1 MMTGEHALGAIV
13 DVFLLLGGLLLLGGV
28 ALVAG
33 LVAVFASGI
42 ARTVAACICGISLVA
57 FCTPILRAEIAEK
70 KKEAE
75 KTRQEAEYI
84 KERGELIVA
93 VERRETEKI
102 KTLIEA
108 GADVNEGRGNRTPL
122 IAACEL
128 DEANEGEYDE
138 IVQILLEAG
147 AEPDLFRE
155 EEYVFRRSVCFS
167 RICAMAVAIDK
178 HRAGAVRL
186 LVEHGANIDSYEES
200 GEVGENG
207 KKILVGKPCMPF
219 QWALRCCS
227 YDAARLFLERG
238 AKVGAYMY
246 GYEIRNNETNEKK
259 TLVMEIFDGYEGDF
273 NIEDKAFVLETLL
286 KKIDANDKDDA
297 GKTAMHYA
305 ALFYEWSEERSRLAK
320 MLLDAGADINAQD
333 DEGKTPLMYAVAE
346 IIGWEDTLRAA
357 EFFTRHGAD
366 ISLKD
371 KDGKTAL
378 DLHTERYKD
387 YKYSG
392 ESSKNYYDKI
402 AELLTVKKKISA
414 SASRYDEEK
423 IPAPPQNTV
432 VAKADFPAERHTALD
447 DIADGW

>member
-1 MMTGEHALGAIV
+1 MTGEHALGAIV

-57 FCTPILRAEIAEK
+57 FCTPIVRAEIAEK

-122 IAACEL
+122 IAACAL

-167 RICAMAVAIDK
+167 RICAMAVAIDT

-207 KKILVGKPCMPF
+207 KKILVGKPFMPF
-219 QWALRCCS
+219 QWALRCSS

-286 KKIDANDKDDA
+286 KKIDANDRDDA

-333 DEGKTPLMYAVAE
+333 DEGKTPLMYAVSE
-346 IIGWEDTLRAA
+346 IISWEDTLRAA
-357 EFFTRHGAD
+357 EFLVQHGAD

-402 AELLTVKKKISA
+402 AALLAPKKKISA

>member
-1 MMTGEHALGAIV
+1 M
-13 DVFLLLGGLLLLGGV
+13 
-28 ALVAG
+28 
-33 LVAVFASGI
+33 
-42 ARTVAACICGISLVA
+42 
-57 FCTPILRAEIAEK
+57 
-70 KKEAE
+70 
-75 KTRQEAEYI
+75 
-84 KERGELIVA
+84 
-93 VERRETEKI
+93 
-102 KTLIEA
+102 
-108 GADVNEGRGNRTPL
+108 NEGRGNRTPL
-122 IAACEL
+122 IAACAL
-128 DEANEGEYDE
+128 DGANKGEYDE

-147 AEPDLFRE
+147 AEPDLLLE
-155 EEYVFRRSVCFS
+155 EEYFFGTVSFN

-186 LVEHGANIDSYEES
+186 LVERGANIDSYEES

-207 KKILVGKPCMPF
+207 KKILVGKPFMPF
-219 QWALRCCS
+219 QWALRCSS
-227 YDAARLFLERG
+227 YKAARLFLERG

-259 TLVMEIFDGYEGDF
+259 TLVMQIFDGYEGDW
-273 NIEDKAFVLETLL
+273 NIDDKAFVLETLL
-286 KKIDANDKDDA
+286 KKIDANDKDDT

-305 ALFYEWSEERSRLAK
+305 ALFYEWSEERNRLAK

-333 DEGKTPLMYAVAE
+333 DEGKTPLMYAVSE
-346 IIGWEDTLRAA
+346 IISWEDTLRAA
-357 EFFTRHGAD
+357 EFLVQHGAD

-387 YKYSG
+387 FKLSEYT
-392 ESSKNYYDKI
+392 KNDYDKI
-402 AELLTVKKKISA
+402 AALLAPKKKISA

-423 IPAPPQNTV
+423 IPAPPQNTA

>member
-13 DVFLLLGGLLLLGGV
+13 DVFLLLGGV

-57 FCTPILRAEIAEK
+57 FCIPIVRADIAEK

-122 IAACEL
+122 IAACAL
-128 DEANEGEYDE
+128 DGANKGEYDE

-155 EEYVFRRSVCFS
+155 EEYFFGTVSFN

-186 LVEHGANIDSYEES
+186 LVERGANIDSYEES

-207 KKILVGKPCMPF
+207 KKILVGKPFMPF
-219 QWALRCCS
+219 QWALRCSS
-227 YDAARLFLERG
+227 YKAARLFLERG

-259 TLVMEIFDGYEGDF
+259 TLVMQIFDGYEGDF
-273 NIEDKAFVLETLL
+273 NIEDKAYVLETLL
-286 KKIDANDKDDA
+286 KKIDANDKDDT

-305 ALFYEWSEERSRLAK
+305 ALFYEWSEERNRLAK

-333 DEGKTPLMYAVAE
+333 DEDKTPLMYAVAK
-346 IIGWEDTLRAA
+346 IISWEDTLRAA
-357 EFFTRHGAD
+357 EFLVQHGAD
-366 ISLKD
+366 ISRKD

-378 DLHTERYKD
+378 DLHMERYKD
-387 YKYSG
+387 YKLSEYT
-392 ESSKNYYDKI
+392 KNYYDKI
-402 AELLTVKKKISA
+402 AALLAPKKKISA

>member
-1 MMTGEHALGAIV
+1 MTGEHALGAIV

-42 ARTVAACICGISLVA
+42 ARTVAACICGTSLVA
-57 FCTPILRAEIAEK
+57 FCIPIVRADIAEK

-122 IAACEL
+122 IAACAL
-128 DEANEGEYDE
+128 DGANKGEYDE

-147 AEPDLFRE
+147 AEPDLLLE
-155 EEYVFRRSVCFS
+155 EEYFFGTVSFN

-186 LVEHGANIDSYEES
+186 LVERGANIDSYEES
-200 GEVGENG
+200 SEVGENG
-207 KKILVGKPCMPF
+207 KKILVGKPFMPF
-219 QWALRCCS
+219 QWALRCSS
-227 YDAARLFLERG
+227 YKAARLFLERG

-259 TLVMEIFDGYEGDF
+259 TLVMQIFDGYEGDF
-273 NIEDKAFVLETLL
+273 NIEDKAYVLETLL
-286 KKIDANDKDDA
+286 KKIDASDRDDA

-305 ALFYEWSEERSRLAK
+305 ALFYEWSEERNRLAK
-320 MLLDAGADINAQD
+320 MLLDVGADINAQD
-333 DEGKTPLMYAVAE
+333 DEGKTPLMYAVSE

-357 EFFTRHGAD
+357 EFLVQHGAD

-402 AELLTVKKKISA
+402 TALLTPKVSSQKNSSPNIFSSEPTEIAYISL
-414 SASRYDEEK
+414 EK
-423 IPAPPQNTV
+423 HR
-432 VAKADFPAERHTALD
+432 ELD
-447 DIADGW
+447 DILDNW

>member
-1 MMTGEHALGAIV
+1 MTGEHALGAIV

-57 FCTPILRAEIAEK
+57 FCTPIVRADIAEK

-155 EEYVFRRSVCFS
+155 EEYVFRRTVCFS

-186 LVEHGANIDSYEES
+186 LVERGANIDSYEES

-207 KKILVGKPCMPF
+207 KKILVGKPFMPF
-219 QWALRCCS
+219 QWALRCSS
-227 YDAARLFLERG
+227 YKAARLFLERG

-273 NIEDKAFVLETLL
+273 NIEDKAYVLETLL
-286 KKIDANDKDDA
+286 KKIDANDKDDT

-305 ALFYEWSEERSRLAK
+305 ALFYEWSEERNRLAK

-333 DEGKTPLMYAVAE
+333 DEGKTPLMYAVSE
-346 IIGWEDTLRAA
+346 IISWEDTLRAA
-357 EFFTRHGAD
+357 EFLVQHGAD

-387 YKYSG
+387 FKLSEYT
-392 ESSKNYYDKI
+392 KNDYDKI
-402 AELLTVKKKISA
+402 AALLAPKKKISA

>member
-42 ARTVAACICGISLVA
+42 ARTVAACICGTSLVA
-57 FCTPILRAEIAEK
+57 FCIPIVRADIAEK

-122 IAACEL
+122 IAACAL
-128 DEANEGEYDE
+128 DGANKGEYDE

-155 EEYVFRRSVCFS
+155 EEYFFGTVSFN

-186 LVEHGANIDSYEES
+186 LVERGANIDSYEES
-200 GEVGENG
+200 DEVGENG
-207 KKILVGKPCMPF
+207 KKILVGKPFMPF
-219 QWALRCCS
+219 QWALRCRS
-227 YDAARLFLERG
+227 YKAARLFLERG

-259 TLVMEIFDGYEGDF
+259 TLVMQIFDGYEGDF
-273 NIEDKAFVLETLL
+273 NIEDKAYVLETLL
-286 KKIDANDKDDA
+286 KKIDANDKDDT

-305 ALFYEWSEERSRLAK
+305 ALFYEWSEERNRLAK

-333 DEGKTPLMYAVAE
+333 DEDKTPLMYAVAK
-346 IIGWEDTLRAA
+346 IISWEDTLRAA
-357 EFFTRHGAD
+357 EFLVQHGAD
-366 ISLKD
+366 ISRKD

-378 DLHTERYKD
+378 DLHMERYKD
-387 YKYSG
+387 YKLSEYT
-392 ESSKNYYDKI
+392 KNYYDKI
-402 AELLTVKKKISA
+402 AALLAPKKKISA